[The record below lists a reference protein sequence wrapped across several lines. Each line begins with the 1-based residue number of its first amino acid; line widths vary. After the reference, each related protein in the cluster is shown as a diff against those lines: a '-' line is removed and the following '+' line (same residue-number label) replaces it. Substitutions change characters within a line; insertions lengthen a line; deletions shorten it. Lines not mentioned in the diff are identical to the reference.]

1 MPYLLRWPRY
11 HLLDTN
17 HTDVCRALQE
27 VRKKRPFVISRSSYP
42 GHGHFTGI
50 WTGDVSSSWE
60 DMAHSVSGLYLSE
73 RVVKFYLKEH
83 NIF

>member
-1 MPYLLRWPRY
+1 M
-11 HLLDTN
+11 
-17 HTDVCRALQE
+17 QE

-60 DMAHSVSGLYLSE
+60 DMAHSVSGLYVVQKAE